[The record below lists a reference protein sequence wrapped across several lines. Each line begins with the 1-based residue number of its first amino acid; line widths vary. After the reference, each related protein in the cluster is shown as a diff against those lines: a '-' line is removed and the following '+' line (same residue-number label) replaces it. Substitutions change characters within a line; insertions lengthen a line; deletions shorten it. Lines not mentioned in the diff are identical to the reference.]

1 MLDGYAGT
9 GAIGI
14 EAMSRGAASVVF
26 VERDPRAATLVEANL
41 AHCGITNGCVMMRG
55 DFEGACAGCPHIS
68 ASILFCW
75 IPPTMKRRW
84 TVRWDR
90 GKATVRAD
98 CWWSEHATR
107 RRAPDRV
114 GALCC
119 VRRVKSGAST
129 LSLYR
134 LAAGVS
140 DEETRLGATANQ
152 PDGLEES

>member
-1 MLDGYAGT
+1 
-9 GAIGI
+9 
-14 EAMSRGAASVVF
+14 
-26 VERDPRAATLVEANL
+26 
-41 AHCGITNGCVMMRG
+41 
-55 DFEGACAGCPHIS
+55 
-68 ASILFCW
+68 
-75 IPPTMKRRW
+75 MKRRW

-90 GKATVRAD
+90 GKATVPGGLLVVT
-98 CWWSEHATR
+98 EHTR